1 MRISISFRLR
11 KCLAPFSDAPG
22 RSLPRIRSP
31 FLGERRSEKPA
42 RTRLPLLLSTTYTYI
57 FSSSLKARGGEAL
70 A

>member
-22 RSLPRIRSP
+22 RSLPRTRSP
-31 FLGERRSEKPA
+31 SLERRSEKPA